1 MGHKI
6 RQKNQTNNR
15 TKYQTK
21 KSDISQIIEQIIGQ
35 KNWIGQII
43 EQIIG
48 QIIGQI
54 ISQKNRTSFCWKT
67 CSVPLILIP
76 ANCTENPETSDR
88 NGRTDIRVAL
98 LD

>member
-1 MGHKI
+1 MGLKI

-21 KSDISQIIEQIIGQ
+21 KIRHKSNNRANNRTKKSD
-35 KNWIGQII
+35 KKVGQII

-48 QIIGQI
+48 
-54 ISQKNRTSFCWKT
+54 QKNRTSFCWKT